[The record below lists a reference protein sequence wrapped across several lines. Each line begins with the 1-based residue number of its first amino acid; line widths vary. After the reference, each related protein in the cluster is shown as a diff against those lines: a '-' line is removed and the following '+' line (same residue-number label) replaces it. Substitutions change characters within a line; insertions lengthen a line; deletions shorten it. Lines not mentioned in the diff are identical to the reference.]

1 MQPHIVS
8 QFIYLW
14 LKIIRNYKY
23 IDNFLCLATV
33 VFPSLL
39 VLIFRNNA
47 LVTFFFLHLPSDL
60 KLPQTYINW
69 YSHIAIDCC
78 NNQWT
83 MIFHFHFFLFYFSFL
98 FLPYL
103 FKIKCLYFHSILI
116 YFQFPIHFIFVS
128 IQFEDT
134 WVNSCLS
141 FLSIIFHLFCPFSY
155 WIFLSLFHLFLRP
168 YIVCFII

>member
-60 KLPQTYINW
+60 KLPQTYIN
-69 YSHIAIDCC
+69 
-78 NNQWT
+78 
-83 MIFHFHFFLFYFSFL
+83 
-98 FLPYL
+98 
-103 FKIKCLYFHSILI
+103 
-116 YFQFPIHFIFVS
+116 
-128 IQFEDT
+128 
-134 WVNSCLS
+134 
-141 FLSIIFHLFCPFSY
+141 
-155 WIFLSLFHLFLRP
+155 
-168 YIVCFII
+168 